1 MHGQAER
8 RPIDTTPVATT
19 LGKEARLKCQNE
31 NSNQPPSLESR
42 RIFLRRAAGLAI
54 GAGIL
59 LAGGDLTGVLSVP
72 RDGHYLGTSITTNDP
87 ANTRAQLITVKVYYS
102 MMAQYTDL
110 TEELFVIQKPA
121 VLQDLMNS
129 VAVRHPS
136 MAQMMQM
143 ILTLVDGVPAKP
155 TASLNDGDVIQLIP
169 LSAGG

>member
-1 MHGQAER
+1 MGKDTCMHF
-8 RPIDTTPVATT
+8 
-19 LGKEARLKCQNE
+19 QNE
-31 NSNQPPSLESR
+31 NSDRPPSIESR
-42 RIFLRRAAGLAI
+42 RSFLRRAACLAI

-59 LAGGDLTGVLSVP
+59 LVVGDQIGVLSVP
-72 RDGHYLGTSITTNDP
+72 HDGHYLETSITTNDP

-110 TEELFVIQKPA
+110 TEEFFVIQRPT

-143 ILTLVDGVPAKP
+143 MLTLVDGVPAKSS
-155 TASLNDGDVIQLIP
+155 ASLNDGDVIQLIP